1 MLLHIIV
8 GALGAVPALII
19 RFGFKKRFRS
29 YRAYRWAFLCMLLS
43 IIVQVALF
51 NSMNGNVHLEMSVYG
66 AVITFAL
73 SLWVLRDPA
82 NDDKK
87 DFLEGDL
94 KR

>member
-1 MLLHIIV
+1 MLWVIV
-8 GALGAVPALII
+8 IGALGAVPALII

-43 IIVQVALF
+43 IIVQVAVF
-51 NSMNGNVHLEMSVYG
+51 NNLREDMRPRGAAYG

>member
-8 GALGAVPALII
+8 GALGAIPALII

-43 IIVQVALF
+43 IIVQVAIF
-51 NSMNGNVHLEMSVYG
+51 NSMNGNVRPGMSAYG

>member
-51 NSMNGNVHLEMSVYG
+51 NSMNGNVRLEMSVYG

>member
-1 MLLHIIV
+1 MK
-8 GALGAVPALII
+8 ALKN
-19 RFGFKKRFRS
+19 FFKGS
-29 YRAYRWAFLCMLLS
+29 AMLLS
-43 IIVQVALF
+43 IIVQVAIF
-51 NSMNGNVHLEMSVYG
+51 NSLREDMRPRGAAYG

>member
-43 IIVQVALF
+43 IIVQVAIF
-51 NSMNGNVHLEMSVYG
+51 NSLREDMRPRGAAYG

-94 KR
+94 RR

>member
-8 GALGAVPALII
+8 GALGAIPALII

-51 NSMNGNVHLEMSVYG
+51 NSMNGNVRLGMSVYG
-66 AVITFAL
+66 AVITFAF

-82 NDDKK
+82 NGDKK

>member
-19 RFGFKKRFRS
+19 RVGFKKRFRS

-51 NSMNGNVHLEMSVYG
+51 NSMNGNVRLEMSVYG

>member
-1 MLLHIIV
+1 
-8 GALGAVPALII
+8 
-19 RFGFKKRFRS
+19 
-29 YRAYRWAFLCMLLS
+29 MLLS

-51 NSMNGNVHLEMSVYG
+51 NSMNGNVRLEMSVYG

>member
-8 GALGAVPALII
+8 GALGAIPALII

-51 NSMNGNVHLEMSVYG
+51 NSMNGNVRLGMSVYG
-66 AVITFAL
+66 AVITFAF